1 MSKFFSVGLLVLFL
15 FLSCGSPSGW
25 AAQTDADILGFL
37 EQEPVVTL
45 SLAEAVLQAL
55 EHNLDITVSR
65 QTRDVRVTDILFEQA
80 KFDPTVEL
88 TGRYDRNIAPVN
100 RPIFGFGGVA
110 AGDEPDNFDQNDTN
124 VKLGFSQK
132 LLTGG
137 DYDLTFD
144 SNRNSVAGETSFLFN
159 PSYTSSLLLNLTQ
172 PLLRDYGADVNR
184 TQVNIARNSAQ
195 VEHYVFVEQVLEVV
209 AQVEQA
215 YWELVFSREN
225 EKVFQSALKAAQELL
240 AANQAKVQAGV
251 LAEVEVLQAQAGVAN
266 RVGQVLVAQKAIRD
280 QEDQL
285 RRLISPSEED
295 LRENVVIIPLDPP
308 VQDRD
313 PTTMQKAVDLALR
326 HRPEVLQAQKGI
338 DSSNLNTKFAKN
350 QMLPRLAFQ
359 GSVGLRGLGVD
370 TEDSLDRTVSGDF
383 YNVGAGLVLSYP
395 LGNRSAQSQY
405 RRRQLEETKAQ
416 ASLQNVRRQVI
427 VDAKEA
433 VRRVQTDFKRM
444 GTTRVARTVNEKQ
457 LKAEQERLNLGLS
470 TTRQVLD
477 FQRDL
482 AIAQRNAFR
491 AILDY
496 NQSLSN
502 LFRVTAVTLDRYQIS
517 LQ

>member
-1 MSKFFSVGLLVLFL
+1 MPKFFTVGILVLFL
-15 FLSCGSPSGW
+15 VLAGGRAPGW
-25 AAQTDADILGFL
+25 SAQPDADILGFL
-37 EQEPVVTL
+37 EQETVVTL

-65 QTRDVRVTDILFEQA
+65 QARDVRVTDILFEQA

-88 TGRYDRNIAPVN
+88 TGRYDRNITPLN

-110 AGDEPDNFDQNDTN
+110 AGAEPDNFDQNDTN

-159 PSYTSSLLLNLTQ
+159 PSYTSSLLLDLTQ

-184 TQVNIARNSAQ
+184 TQINIARNSAQ
-195 VEHYVFVEQVLEVV
+195 VEHYVFVDQVLEVV

-240 AANQAKVQAGV
+240 AGNRAKVQAGV

-350 QMLPRLAFQ
+350 QMLPRLAFE

-370 TEDSLDRTVSGDF
+370 PEDTLDRTFSRDF
-383 YNVGAGLVLSYP
+383 YNAGAGLVLSYP

-405 RRRQLEETKAQ
+405 RRRWLEETKAQ

-444 GTTRVARTVNEKQ
+444 GTTRVARKVNEKQ

-482 AIAQRNAFR
+482 AIAQRNEFR

>member
-1 MSKFFSVGLLVLFL
+1 MSKFFTVGILVLFL

-25 AAQTDADILGFL
+25 AAQTDADILGYL

-65 QTRDVRVTDILFEQA
+65 QARDVRVTDILFEQA

-88 TGRYDRNIAPVN
+88 TGRYDRNIAPLN
-100 RPIFGFGGVA
+100 RPILGFGEEAVGV
-110 AGDEPDNFDQNDTN
+110 EPDNFDQNDTN

-184 TQVNIARNSAQ
+184 TQINIARNSAQ

-240 AANQAKVQAGV
+240 AANRAKVQAGV

-266 RVGQVLVAQKAIRD
+266 RVGQVLVTQKAIRD

-350 QMLPRLAFQ
+350 QMLPRLAFE
-359 GSVGLRGLGVD
+359 GSVGLRGLGVNPED
-370 TEDSLDRTVSGDF
+370 TLDRTFSRDF
-383 YNVGAGLVLSYP
+383 YNAGAGLVLSYP
-395 LGNRSAQSQY
+395 LGNRSAQSQS
-405 RRRQLEETKAQ
+405 RRRWLEETKAQ

-444 GTTRVARTVNEKQ
+444 GTTRVARKVNEKQ

-482 AIAQRNAFR
+482 AIAQRNEFR